1 MDENNRFNAGT
12 PNFRTIAAQK
22 IVKLFPGIVSDGQ
35 IDFDE
40 LREILSP
47 DLEEEDGSE
56 KYGFTW
62 RGRRSAERIADAP
75 ATQTTLISQKDKSEN
90 WNNTKNVYIEGDN
103 LEVLKLLQRAYSDKV
118 QMIYIDPPYN
128 TGSDFIYKDNYHD
141 EYQNY
146 LLQTGQ
152 IDENGD
158 SKTSDKKA
166 SGRLHTNWLNMI
178 YPRLKL
184 ARRLLKEDGVLFVS
198 IDDHEQANLVQ
209 VLNDIF
215 GEQNYMG
222 MLVWKSRAKP
232 ANQGEAAVRPQGD
245 AEYVLV
251 YGKNI
256 NKTKF
261 LTIYSNKKYK
271 YPYTLNGRKYRL
283 GTILKSNRG
292 TNNRESMN
300 YEFHGFTPSEDQR
313 WQAGPAKLQELWD
326 NGEVEFKNGKPFR
339 RYFAD
344 SENGIRQPFYNF
356 IPSDITGT
364 SESGKSRLNKL
375 IGNKHGFDTVKPVA
389 LIRHLIKAT
398 TNNNDLILDFF
409 AGSSTT
415 ADAIFQ
421 QNVADGGQRRF
432 ILVQLD
438 DKQETVKSSFE
449 SVTSLGEERIKKAA
463 EESLNKNQN
472 IDAGF
477 RVYKLS
483 SSTIKHWDEEP
494 DKFEQQLE
502 LIQQSK
508 FTEESSD
515 EERAREIAIKDGV
528 ELEFDPIVKDN
539 IFHFCTKD
547 KELFVVL
554 GDYDSNL
561 LQRLNHYRKLQN
573 TTVVLEELND
583 GSEVKF
589 NIMELLKQD
598 QELNDHFSL
607 EWI

>member
-1 MDENNRFNAGT
+1 M
-12 PNFRTIAAQK
+12 
-22 IVKLFPGIVSDGQ
+22 
-35 IDFDE
+35 
-40 LREILSP
+40 
-47 DLEEEDGSE
+47 
-56 KYGFTW
+56 
-62 RGRRSAERIADAP
+62 
-75 ATQTTLISQKDKSEN
+75 
-90 WNNTKNVYIEGDN
+90 
-103 LEVLKLLQRAYSDKV
+103 
-118 QMIYIDPPYN
+118 
-128 TGSDFIYKDNYHD
+128 
-141 EYQNY
+141 
-146 LLQTGQ
+146 
-152 IDENGD
+152 
-158 SKTSDKKA
+158 
-166 SGRLHTNWLNMI
+166 
-178 YPRLKL
+178 
-184 ARRLLKEDGVLFVS
+184 
-198 IDDHEQANLVQ
+198 
-209 VLNDIF
+209 
-215 GEQNYMG
+215 
-222 MLVWKSRAKP
+222 
-232 ANQGEAAVRPQGD
+232 
-245 AEYVLV
+245 
-251 YGKNI
+251 
-256 NKTKF
+256 
-261 LTIYSNKKYK
+261 TIYSNKKYK

-398 TNNNDLILDFF
+398 TNNDDLILDFF